1 MDEEVFQ
8 SAMGALTS
16 ENVLFM
22 MISNP
27 TRLEGYFY
35 KSHTEL
41 ARNFQVLNFSGI
53 ESPIVS
59 QVYVDSIIDEHGEDS
74 DEYRFRVLGLFPK
87 IEGIDEKGYLP
98 LVMAKDIRWVK
109 DTNDT
114 PTIWDRMGIDP
125 SGQGRDETLWVARN
139 SFVADVL
146 GIEKT
151 STDKSICAKTLTLMM
166 QHQGVKD
173 KFIYIDNFGTGAN
186 VGVELAFEGHRVT
199 CQNWQLEA
207 DDKSKFFNKRAECYW
222 RLREWI
228 LA

>member
-1 MDEEVFQ
+1 M
-8 SAMGALTS
+8 TS
-16 ENVLFM
+16 ENTLFI

-41 ARNFQVLNFSGI
+41 RNNFQTLNFSGI

-59 QVYVDSIIDEHGEDS
+59 QAYVDEILEENGEDS
-74 DEYRFRVLGLFPK
+74 DEYRYRVLGMFPK

-98 LVMAKDIRWVK
+98 LVMQKDIRWIK
-109 DTNDT
+109 DNSDT

-151 STDKSICAKTLTLMM
+151 STDKTIAAKTLTLMM
-166 QHQGVKD
+166 QHQ
-173 KFIYIDNFGTGAN
+173 
-186 VGVELAFEGHRVT
+186 
-199 CQNWQLEA
+199 
-207 DDKSKFFNKRAECYW
+207 
-222 RLREWI
+222 
-228 LA
+228 